1 MSKKQFLTTNEVAKE
16 LGVHQSR
23 IYALIESERL
33 PATRFGK
40 SWLIEAKDIEL
51 VRERKVG
58 RPKKESKEIEND
70 KNV

>member
-1 MSKKQFLTTNEVAKE
+1 MSKQKFLTTNEVAKE

-40 SWLIEAKDIEL
+40 SWLIEAKDVEL
-51 VRERKVG
+51 VRDRKVG
-58 RPKKESKEIEND
+58 RPPKAKAE
-70 KNV
+70 